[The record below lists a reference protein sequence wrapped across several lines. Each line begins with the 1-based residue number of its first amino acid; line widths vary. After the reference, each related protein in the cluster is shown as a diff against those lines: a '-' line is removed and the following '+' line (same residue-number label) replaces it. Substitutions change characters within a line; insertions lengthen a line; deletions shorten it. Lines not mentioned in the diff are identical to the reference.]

1 MSGSTRVLLGDPAS
15 VSALAATLRSA
26 AVTLAAEAERVG
38 QARAELE
45 HAPVRVPVDRRRRA
59 EGVQQTLQATSRVL
73 TESASALQRAAADLA
88 EQVAALQRLEDE
100 AARHGLQV
108 RDGTVSPAWG
118 ITGTVDERTDPQSQ
132 EQVREQLE
140 RRLHACVS
148 TIGRCRSRLT
158 RECAQARRTLTEI
171 RRML

>member
-1 MSGSTRVLLGDPAS
+1 MSGSTRVLLGDPGS

-26 AVTLAAEAERVG
+26 AVSLAAEAERVG
-38 QARAELE
+38 RARADLAD
-45 HAPVRVPVDRRRRA
+45 APVRVPVDRRRRT

-73 TESASALQRAAADLA
+73 TESAGALQHAAADLA

-100 AARHGLQV
+100 AARRGLQV
-108 RDGTVSPAWG
+108 RDGTVAPAWG
-118 ITGTVDERTDPQSQ
+118 ITGTVDERTDPQAQ